1 MIYICC
7 YVDLVVGF
15 IVVGF
20 VVVVVF
26 VAAFVVR
33 AIVAVIEGAVVVA
46 VVYTIIVFVGTAVK
60 YANILFSKLR
70 QATRIKKR
78 FVEPWI
84 TDMTSTV
91 L

>member
-1 MIYICC
+1 MLLIYSLLL
-7 YVDLVVGF
+7 DL
-15 IVVGF
+15 VVGF

-26 VAAFVVR
+26 VAVFVDAV
-33 AIVAVIEGAVVVA
+33 IVAVIEGAAVVV
-46 VVYTIIVFVGTAVK
+46 VIYTIIVFVGTAVK
-60 YANILFSKLR
+60 FANILFSKLR

>member
-1 MIYICC
+1 MLL
-7 YVDLVVGF
+7 DL
-15 IVVGF
+15 VVGF

-26 VAAFVVR
+26 VAVFVDAV
-33 AIVAVIEGAVVVA
+33 IVAVIEGAAVVV
-46 VVYTIIVFVGTAVK
+46 VVVIYTIIVFVGTAVK
-60 YANILFSKLR
+60 FANILFSKLR

-84 TDMTSTV
+84 TDMMSTV

>member
-1 MIYICC
+1 MLLIYSLLL
-7 YVDLVVGF
+7 DL
-15 IVVGF
+15 VVGF

-26 VAAFVVR
+26 VAVFVDAV
-33 AIVAVIEGAVVVA
+33 IVAVIEGAAVVV
-46 VVYTIIVFVGTAVK
+46 VVIYTIIVFVGTAVK
-60 YANILFSKLR
+60 FANILFSKLR

-84 TDMTSTV
+84 KDMTSTV

>member
-1 MIYICC
+1 ML
-7 YVDLVVGF
+7 DL
-15 IVVGF
+15 VVGF

-26 VAAFVVR
+26 VAVFVVR
-33 AIVAVIEGAVVVA
+33 VIVAVTEGAIVVVI
-46 VVYTIIVFVGTAVK
+46 YTKIVFVGTAVK
-60 YANILFSKLR
+60 FANILFSKLR

-78 FVEPWI
+78 FIEPWI